1 MAPLAEKV
9 RSHYVDNERISQ
21 DIQSMGYNR
30 VAAVLEARLPQTARA
45 RSGDFGE
52 IIATELAEEELGYD
66 VPIRRLRYKDGREL
80 ALRGDDVIGFKVTP
94 KQKLSI
100 LKGES
105 KSRVDL
111 SADVISKAREALSR
125 NDGRPSAISL
135 LFIADRLRDMG
146 GPREQLGRKI
156 IEEVADQAIPR
167 SRIAHALFT
176 VSGNPAKKAVAD
188 DLKAADRAFK
198 HMSVHLRIQDHAA
211 FIAEIFERALDLGN
225 D

>member
-1 MAPLAEKV
+1 MSMFTDWCDRDSRLTENGRKQLLRLTESNGGRAAVMAPLAEKV

-125 NDGRPSAISL
+125 NDGRPYNA
-135 LFIADRLRDMG
+135 G
-146 GPREQLGRKI
+146 VE
-156 IEEVADQAIPR
+156 
-167 SRIAHALFT
+167 
-176 VSGNPAKKAVAD
+176 
-188 DLKAADRAFK
+188 
-198 HMSVHLRIQDHAA
+198 
-211 FIAEIFERALDLGN
+211 
-225 D
+225 